1 MLPLLGA
8 CTVVLA
14 CGAEPA
20 APPARV
26 HAAGCVAPAEM
37 SNRPSTIEASVALA
51 NALPKPLT
59 LPCYL
64 EALARPLPLH
74 ASLSVFSAQPA
85 RGPGSP
91 RFFINFEPLVMT
103 VVPTG
108 DGAHLLEFG
117 EQRAGHRSLKGE
129 LAFPLLAPVAPGEV
143 YEHTLLTAEVSN
155 CALCHASE
163 QLDTSVPGG
172 RGFVS
177 QSLRP
182 HDGERVPLERVRASR
197 STCDAQTEPDRC
209 AMLDA
214 LFGWGEVVDW
224 EFPREMAT
232 FD

>member
-1 MLPLLGA
+1 
-8 CTVVLA
+8 
-14 CGAEPA
+14 
-20 APPARV
+20 
-26 HAAGCVAPAEM
+26 
-37 SNRPSTIEASVALA
+37 VALA

-91 RFFINFEPLVMT
+91 RLFIYFEPLIMT

-108 DGAHLLEFG
+108 VGAHLLEFG
-117 EQRAGHRSLKGE
+117 EQRADYRSLKGE
-129 LAFPLLAPVAPGEV
+129 LAFPLGEPVAPGEV
-143 YEHTLLTAEVSN
+143 YEHTLFSEEVST
-155 CALCHASE
+155 CASCHASE
-163 QLDTSVPGG
+163 ELDTSVPGG

-182 HDGERVPLERVRASR
+182 RYGERVPLYLVRASP
-197 STCDAQTEPDRC
+197 STCDAESEPDRC

-224 EFPREMAT
+224 EFDTEIAT
-232 FD
+232 LD